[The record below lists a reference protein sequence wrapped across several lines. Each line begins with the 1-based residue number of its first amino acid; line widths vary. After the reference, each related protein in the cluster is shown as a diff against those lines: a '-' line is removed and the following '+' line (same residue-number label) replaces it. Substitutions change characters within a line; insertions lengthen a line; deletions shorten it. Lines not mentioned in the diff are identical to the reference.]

1 MWCLSCLA
9 GGMHRCILCGR
20 PTNPSARMCGQTHA
34 QTFNRDSVPAAAAA
48 CGFQSNRP
56 FVAYR
61 WRSEVSQV
69 AATASSC
76 GHALGKRS

>member
-1 MWCLSCLA
+1 
-9 GGMHRCILCGR
+9 
-20 PTNPSARMCGQTHA
+20 MCGQTHA